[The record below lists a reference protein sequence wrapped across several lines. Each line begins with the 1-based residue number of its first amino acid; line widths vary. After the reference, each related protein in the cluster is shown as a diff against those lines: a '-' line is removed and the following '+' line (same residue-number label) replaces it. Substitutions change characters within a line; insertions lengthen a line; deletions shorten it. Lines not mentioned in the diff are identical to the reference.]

1 MAHRSRI
8 VPGWLALLALSGGVA
23 VVVAGWSLGA
33 VAAGVIE
40 VNQRNRAFQPA
51 AIEVARG
58 DTVSFV
64 NDDGDLVHHV
74 QSKSDGF
81 AFDTG
86 EQPGGAR
93 SDVRFTKP
101 GSFTV
106 LCGIHPRMR
115 MTVTVK

>member
-1 MAHRSRI
+1 MPRRSRT
-8 VPGWLALLALSGGVA
+8 VAGRLALLALAGSVSVGA
-23 VVVAGWSLGA
+23 AGWSLRA
-33 VAAGVIE
+33 LAAAAAE
-40 VNQRNRAFQPA
+40 VTQRNRAFQPSVV
-51 AIEVARG
+51 EVARG

-64 NDDGDLVHHV
+64 NNDGDLVHHV

-86 EQPGGAR
+86 EQPGGTR

-106 LCGIHPRMR
+106 LCGIHPRMK
-115 MTVTVK
+115 MTVNVR

>member
-1 MAHRSRI
+1 MSRRSRI
-8 VPGWLALLALSGGVA
+8 VAGRLALPALAGSVLLG
-23 VVVAGWSLGA
+23 VAGWSLHA
-33 VAAGVIE
+33 WAAAAE
-40 VNQRNRAFQPA
+40 VTQRNRAFQPSVVE
-51 AIEVARG
+51 IARG

-64 NDDGDLVHHV
+64 NNDGDLVHHV

-86 EQPGGAR
+86 EQPGGTR

-106 LCGIHPRMR
+106 LCGIHPRMK
-115 MTVTVK
+115 MTVNVK